1 MGRLRWSGW
10 DGEYKYTPDAKEVE
24 RAQQRARF
32 RQDMSRISGD
42 AADSVGDSFT
52 GAAKTTAA
60 AGGLFGLWLFRKP
73 SRRYKAQAVLHFFFV
88 WFVLDLLVYP
98 ALPPGVRDA
107 VGTNGAFWVALVWT
121 AAYVWLRTLPKL
133 RRLRGQA

>member
-1 MGRLRWSGW
+1 MARIER
-10 DGEYKYTPDAKEVE
+10 DGFHGGHRVTGLEGDIAKA
-24 RAQQRARF
+24 RKNARF
-32 RQDMSRISGD
+32 RQDVSRIGGD

-73 SRRYKAQAVLHFFFV
+73 SRRYKAQAVLHFLFV

-98 ALPPGVRDA
+98 ALPPGLRDA
-107 VGTNGAFWVALVWT
+107 VGTNGPFWVALAWT

-133 RRLRGQA
+133 RRLRGQG